1 MLIQL
6 IYSDFS
12 VCPDSS
18 LYSRKQK
25 KIDWIVLWSE
35 NQLRI
40 TQMAFNHHV
49 F

>member
-18 LYSRKQK
+18 LFIAGNK
-25 KIDWIVLWSE
+25 KKLIG
-35 NQLRI
+35 
-40 TQMAFNHHV
+40 
-49 F
+49 